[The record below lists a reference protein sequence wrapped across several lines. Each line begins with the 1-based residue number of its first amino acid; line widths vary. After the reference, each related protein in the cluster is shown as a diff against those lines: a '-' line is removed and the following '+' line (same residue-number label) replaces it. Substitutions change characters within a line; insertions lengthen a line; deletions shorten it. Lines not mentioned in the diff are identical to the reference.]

1 MSVVNSLLKNT
12 VKYTKNG
19 CRLLSKESFTVAGKH
34 KIPVG
39 IKLKNIPICDIVKV
53 ETDFGKTLKTI
64 TSYKN
69 AQGKVI
75 HKSIV
80 ETRNCEE
87 IARTLRDY
95 SYDGA
100 IKVTK
105 TSKFG
110 RGGIHLGESENI
122 FSTSFEVGD
131 REISRGVT
139 RIKFD
144 KQLGANGERLEHQ
157 LYETLS
163 PGKGRI
169 RHIETYAKRLNNGV
183 VIDKQLT
190 GSNVNLEQIAQDPY
204 LYIRNYNI
212 EDFTN
217 SARWIAEKS
226 QKVDGLGGQFKLE
239 PMKGKSGYYV
249 NSGSIVAIDAYNPC
263 VTNSSIVDTL
273 NHEFRHKF
281 QHRKGKQFVQR
292 FLNLFRSKDNKVPIN
307 TPLSYSIKNTFAD
320 IIYPFTTWFQK
331 GYWNNFLE
339 IDARQAGKAGST
351 IYNAFSENLANIFGG
366 PNRIY
371 KVHDDWF
378 SLAIQDA
385 IANHKTVKLPALSID
400 ILKHQ
405 TKH

>member
-1 MSVVNSLLKNT
+1 MSVVNSIIKNS

-19 CRLLSKESFTVAGKH
+19 CRLLSKETFALGKH
-34 KIPVG
+34 KLPSGVN
-39 IKLKNIPICDIVKV
+39 IKDIPICDVIKV

-64 TSYKN
+64 TSYRN
-69 AQGKVI
+69 PQGKVVTKTI
-75 HKSIV
+75 TEI
-80 ETRNCEE
+80 RNGEE
-87 IARTLRDY
+87 IARTIRDY
-95 SYDGA
+95 SYNGA
-100 IKVTK
+100 TKTTK

-122 FSTSFEVGD
+122 LSTSFEVGD
-131 REISRGVT
+131 REITQGFA

-157 LYETLS
+157 LYETLL
-163 PGKGRI
+163 PGKGRTK
-169 RHIETYAKRLNNGV
+169 HIETYAKRLNNGV

-239 PMKGKSGYYV
+239 SMIKRSGYYQDATRT
-249 NSGSIVAIDAYNPC
+249 VAVDPFDPC
-263 VTNSSIVDTL
+263 VTNSSMVDTL

-281 QHRKGKQFVQR
+281 QHLKGKQLVQR
-292 FLNLFRSKDNKVPIN
+292 FLNLFRSKENKVPIN

-320 IIYPFTTWFQK
+320 MIYPYTTWFQK

-339 IDARQAGKAGST
+339 VDARQAGKAGST
-351 IYNAFSENLANIFGG
+351 IYDAFSENLANIFGG

-371 KVHDDWF
+371 KVHDDCF

-400 ILKHQ
+400 ILKQQ
-405 TKH
+405 TKL